1 MVVKILGSSCRNCT
15 ALLENTKA
23 AVAQL
28 GIDCA
33 IEKVT
38 DFAEIARYGVM
49 TIPAL
54 VIDDKVM
61 STGKV
66 LRPNEIVS
74 ILEKVAK

>member
-1 MVVKILGSSCRNCT
+1 MVVKVLGSSCRNCT

-28 GIDCA
+28 GIDCTV
-33 IEKVT
+33 EKVT

-66 LRPNEIVS
+66 LRPDEIVS
-74 ILEKVAK
+74 ILRKAAK